1 MAANMRRARYKVQ
14 LRDEKG
20 FTDIVSVWAEGE
32 SDARPPS
39 EPLRRAAWVMLI
51 AGPLVA
57 GVLTMLLQLA
67 CPAARIDMEDAWW

>member
-1 MAANMRRARYKVQ
+1 
-14 LRDEKG
+14 
-20 FTDIVSVWAEGE
+20 
-32 SDARPPS
+32 
-39 EPLRRAAWVMLI
+39 MLI